1 MIFEISQINGRKM
14 SVPDNLLNV
23 TGIRPVSRKTLRKA
37 SKVLQRED
45 YDATLPTTQEA
56 RDIVKTMRTEI
67 EAKEAQLN
75 KLREMLARSDETDIT
90 QAQAELNRLQ
100 AAFAKVAQECENKL
114 RPVQDSYN
122 KELSILEGKK
132 QFCNSYGD
140 SANERK
146 TYLEKLKQK
155 TGTTVF
161 NLTDPKVT
169 VVTEKPLLP
178 PINTLTQLQ
187 TDVGVLKRTLTL
199 EKYSHGEMSKLN
211 EALKRLLK
219 AAQEEEKMANMNY
232 NSAKQDI
239 DVRLKAPKTQLIDDE
254 WIDAKKQLDLNQ
266 FLLNEANTALSR
278 INDEA
283 KKIEVQNRQIV
294 EDSRK
299 LREELIILNRYMPN
313 SDGNGS
319 GNRAELTK
327 DQIDIDADK
336 ARIEALNAK
345 IKTQKG
351 RLKPLKNKLEELP
364 PKIQS
369 EQKKLESL
377 QAKNQQVEQDLATI
391 QTKRSELMS
400 EKMFGEDQYTTML
413 ERVDE
418 QSKRLAEITKR
429 TEIAEETLRKQMIIM
444 KLNDEMNN
452 LKTMDF
458 NRFTSVVSNLLTIQ
472 KEIEE

>member
-1 MIFEISQINGRKM
+1 M

-23 TGIRPVSRKTLRKA
+23 TGMRPMSRKTLRKA

-45 YDATLPTTQEA
+45 YDTTLPTTQEA
-56 RDIVKTMRTEI
+56 REIVKTMRQEI

-75 KLREMLARSDETDIT
+75 KLREMLARQDETDIT

-100 AAFAKVAQECENKL
+100 AAFAKVAAECESKL
-114 RPVQDSYN
+114 RPVQDAFN
-122 KELSILEGKK
+122 KELSVLEGKK
-132 QFCNSYGD
+132 QFCESYGD
-140 SANERK
+140 SAKERRD
-146 TYLEKLKQK
+146 YLEKLKQK

-161 NLTDPKVT
+161 NMTDPKVT
-169 VVTEKPLLP
+169 IVTEKPVLP
-178 PINTLTQLQ
+178 SINTLTQLQ

-211 EALKRLLK
+211 EQLKRILK
-219 AAQEEEKMANMNY
+219 SATEEDKMANMNY
-232 NSAKQDI
+232 NSSKQDI
-239 DVRLKAPKTQLIDDE
+239 DVRLKAPKVQVIDDD
-254 WIDAKKQLDLNQ
+254 WIEAKKQLDLNQ
-266 FLLNEANTALSR
+266 FLLNETNTALSR
-278 INDEA
+278 INEEA
-283 KKIEVQNRQIV
+283 KKIEIQNRGIV

-313 SDGNGS
+313 SDTGNGS
-319 GNRAELTK
+319 GSRGDLTK
-327 DQIDIDADK
+327 DQIEIDADK
-336 ARIEALNAK
+336 ARIEVLNAK
-345 IKTQKG
+345 IKTEKG

-377 QAKNQQVEQDLATI
+377 QAKNTQVEEELTAI
-391 QTKRSELMS
+391 QTKRSELIS
-400 EKMFGEDQYTTML
+400 EKQFGEDQYTTML

-429 TEIAEETLRKQMIIM
+429 TQIAEETLKKQMIIM

-472 KEIEE
+472 KEIQD

>member
-1 MIFEISQINGRKM
+1 
-14 SVPDNLLNV
+14 
-23 TGIRPVSRKTLRKA
+23 
-37 SKVLQRED
+37 
-45 YDATLPTTQEA
+45 
-56 RDIVKTMRTEI
+56 
-67 EAKEAQLN
+67 
-75 KLREMLARSDETDIT
+75 
-90 QAQAELNRLQ
+90 
-100 AAFAKVAQECENKL
+100 
-114 RPVQDSYN
+114 
-122 KELSILEGKK
+122 
-132 QFCNSYGD
+132 
-140 SANERK
+140 
-146 TYLEKLKQK
+146 
-155 TGTTVF
+155 
-161 NLTDPKVT
+161 
-169 VVTEKPLLP
+169 
-178 PINTLTQLQ
+178 
-187 TDVGVLKRTLTL
+187 
-199 EKYSHGEMSKLN
+199 
-211 EALKRLLK
+211 
-219 AAQEEEKMANMNY
+219 
-232 NSAKQDI
+232 
-239 DVRLKAPKTQLIDDE
+239 
-254 WIDAKKQLDLNQ
+254 
-266 FLLNEANTALSR
+266 
-278 INDEA
+278 
-283 KKIEVQNRQIV
+283 
-294 EDSRK
+294 
-299 LREELIILNRYMPN
+299 MPN